1 MTDDKLAKLNKL
13 QAEIKNTEGSLI
25 ALKGMSTHSD
35 HWISIS
41 WGNGSARAALL
52 TAPDTLQTLVTI
64 QESLE
69 FKLDT
74 LTKEYEE
81 S

>member
-1 MTDDKLAKLNKL
+1 MTGKELTQLNEL
-13 QAEIKNTEGSLI
+13 QKEINITENALQSLKEIAE
-25 ALKGMSTHSD
+25 HDD

-52 TAPDTLQTLVTI
+52 SAPDTLQTLVTI

-69 FKLDT
+69 FKLDL
-74 LTKEYEE
+74 LTEKFERA
-81 S
+81 